1 MHAWNS
7 PHNLQA
13 KLIVGSVVKWREFR
27 GNKKMATTLICYARL
42 TQCSKPVKNRKKNVF
57 FFISSFRFLDRFEW
71 LSAEATFQNVASA
84 RRVAL
89 GQPSLVKIST
99 SAISCLHFFQRE
111 AFITMV
117 KKEHRISCSL
127 LWMGRAFWFSKC
139 ALNYN
144 IWALLNSISR
154 IYTIPKVSI
163 HFSLSILCLLSSANM
178 IPVLSN
184 WLWWCQA

>member
-1 MHAWNS
+1 MQDSRNALNQS
-7 PHNLQA
+7 RT
-13 KLIVGSVVKWREFR
+13 G
-27 GNKKMATTLICYARL
+27 KKT
-42 TQCSKPVKNRKKNVF
+42 VF
-57 FFISSFRFLDRFEW
+57 LISSFRFLDRFEW

-127 LWMGRAFWFSKC
+127 LWMGQAFWFSKC

-144 IWALLNSISR
+144 I
-154 IYTIPKVSI
+154 
-163 HFSLSILCLLSSANM
+163 
-178 IPVLSN
+178 
-184 WLWWCQA
+184 